1 MNNGLKTGFISLLLF
16 AVVLALSSLYVVPQ
30 GYASL
35 VLRLGKLE
43 TNSDGS
49 VANFGPG
56 LHKKIPIL
64 NTVKIFDTR
73 LQTLD
78 IKPSP
83 IVTKEK
89 KNVIVDYYAK
99 WRIEDLAKF
108 YKNTS
113 GNVYTAENLLEQ
125 FLNSSIRD
133 EFGKRTIKDVV
144 SADRADV
151 REILLKRAND
161 KAVELGMHVIDVRI
175 KGIELP
181 ASTSS
186 AIFQSMRA
194 NMEKLANRHRADGR
208 GAADAI
214 QAEADKDAAVIIA
227 TAQSKGEKIRAAGDA
242 KAEKIYVDAYKLSPD
257 FFAFY
262 RSLKAYEKAF
272 SNKNDI
278 MVLNQ
283 EGQFFEYFKNS
294 SGLAGDS
301 STK

>member
-43 TNSDGS
+43 TNGDGS

-99 WRIEDLAKF
+99 WRIQDLAKF

-125 FLNSSIRD
+125 FLNSSIRA

-144 SADRADV
+144 SAERADV
-151 REILLKRAND
+151 REILLTRAND

-227 TAQSKGEKIRAAGDA
+227 TAQSKGEKIRAAGAA